1 MLKFASDVVVEAE
14 SVSFRLSD
22 GFNKQLPVDLRGL
35 DVIVMLNQWPSQAE
49 VLFTHETNTPPAA
62 RYYSK
67 MTLETVILNALL
79 HLCPGANWP
88 TPSGSVAKKPVAA
101 VAPKAKA
108 KEVDSDAGSDGD
120 NDMDISDDPGS
131 DAGSYPSGSQDFDN
145 MTDPSFS
152 DVDSYEEGADEAE
165 EHMCS
170 ELVRDVEQYHQH
182 FGNDHLRTQY
192 SMGRNMTDVCFSFDP
207 SDYIAQATADAWGVH
222 LDLPIMM
229 LIRISA
235 PRYRDL
241 DAPKVEIWQQGAKTS
256 EQEMAEEAK
265 MEEDL
270 HIRAKAKE
278 EELRALH
285 YPNGVPAGELPI
297 LQDMVVKS
305 VPGYTPGHMNTPKA
319 RPYNAGRFGL
329 QSQLTKIMSSF
340 LNKYWKEG
348 SSMSS
353 SLGIA
358 LPKAPAARPDKS
370 IASQHL
376 TPVEEVNV
384 QQLVQMGY
392 PSNKALA
399 ALRQAKGS
407 IEGAVDLLA
416 NPNFKASLST
426 SGGKSST
433 TAAPKRTKKKKVKAE
448 IDWNSGFLV
457 ALGSYF
463 TQRFAT
469 VNDYC
474 VICDMPHIGVGAAL
488 LKPCVCTRDLCCWS
502 FQQLGVGSDASNEI
516 ATPVDVTDLLVS
528 MVVAAAKSSR
538 NNQILD
544 PFPTIFDTI
553 NSAAPVLSPE
563 NKDWTLLN
571 KIVAAICSVDSKLA
585 GAWRHNLQK
594 AHPLAWPL
602 LNWITSSNRSHLV
615 RLPPTYVIPS
625 MGTPYQYLLISA
637 PPEKEAIFQRNKKQ
651 HGSHWAFHGSNPEN
665 WHSILRRGLINAS
678 GTSLQ
683 LNGAAY
689 GSGIYLSPAA
699 SISFGYSRMH
709 GAGNHS
715 NTNYTDPVT
724 GLADPLRPQDTN
736 HCIALC
742 EVVNN
747 RIRKSGDIW
756 VQEDPDNVVT
766 RIFFAYPKGV
776 PSTNAQANHTNQAKF
791 LEEIENAAKF
801 FVQQAGE
808 ADDDSDDEY
817 ED

>member
-1 MLKFASDVVVEAE
+1 MLSK
-14 SVSFRLSD
+14 
-22 GFNKQLPVDLRGL
+22 
-35 DVIVMLNQWPSQAE
+35 WPQQAE
-49 VLFTHETNTPPAA
+49 VIFTHDTASVPQA
-62 RYYSK
+62 RYYSQ
-67 MTLETVILNALL
+67 MSLETVILNAML

-88 TPSGSVAKKPVAA
+88 TPSGGGKKVAVAA
-101 VAPKAKA
+101 AAAPSPSPQKK
-108 KEVDSDAGSDGD
+108 KVVDSDEDEAMDVDSQDAGSE
-120 NDMDISDDPGS
+120 PAS
-131 DAGSYPSGSQDFDN
+131 DASYPSGSQDFDN

-152 DVDSYEEGADEAE
+152 DVDSFGDDVDEAE
-165 EHMCS
+165 EHMC
-170 ELVRDVEQYHQH
+170 EDLQKDVEQYHRA
-182 FGNDHLRTQY
+182 FGSDHLRTQY

-207 SDYIAQATADAWGVH
+207 SDYISQATADAWGVH

-235 PRYRDL
+235 PRYREM

-256 EQEMAEEAK
+256 EQEMAEELK
-265 MEEDL
+265 LEEDL
-270 HIRAKAKE
+270 RERARFKE
-278 EELRALH
+278 EELRSLH

-297 LQDMVVKS
+297 LADMVAKS
-305 VPGYTPGHMNTPKA
+305 VPGYVAGVSQVPKA

-329 QSQLTKIMSSF
+329 QSQLAKIMTNF
-340 LNKYWKEG
+340 LNNHWKEG
-348 SSMSS
+348 STMSS
-353 SLGIA
+353 SLGLA
-358 LPKAPAARPDKS
+358 APKPIDKS
-370 IASQHL
+370 IASQQL
-376 TPVEEVNV
+376 TAAEEVNV
-384 QQLVQMGY
+384 PTLVAMGY
-392 PSNKALA
+392 PANKALA

-407 IEGAVDLLA
+407 VEGAVDLLL
-416 NPNFKASLST
+416 NPDFKPSLTT
-426 SGGKSST
+426 SGGGKSSSV
-433 TAAPKRTKKKKVKAE
+433 APGQPKKKRKKKIKAE
-448 IDWNSGFLV
+448 IDWTSGFLV

-528 MVVAAAKSSR
+528 MVIAAAKSAR
-538 NNQILD
+538 NNSILE
-544 PFPTIFDTI
+544 PFPTIFD
-553 NSAAPVLSPE
+553 NSGGAKPVLSPE

-571 KIVAAICSVDSKLA
+571 KIVGAICSVDSKLP

-637 PPEKEAIFQRNKKQ
+637 PPEKEAIFQKNKKQ

-689 GSGIYLSPAA
+689 GAGIYISPAA
-699 SISFGYSRMH
+699 QISFGYSRM
-709 GAGNHS
+709 GGGGQHS
-715 NTNYTDPVT
+715 NFLDPVT

-742 EVVNN
+742 EVVND
-747 RIRKSGDIW
+747 RLRKSGDIW

-766 RIFFAYPKGV
+766 RIFFVYPKGNA
-776 PSTNAQANHTNQAKF
+776 STTAMANHTNQSKF
-791 LEEIENAAKF
+791 LTEIENAAKF
-801 FVQQAGE
+801 FVQQTGE
-808 ADDDSDDEY
+808 ADSDDED
-817 ED
+817 EE